1 MNKTETFIELYKE
14 LEELAVNRYGYPAD
28 GRAVY
33 QLQRRPE
40 FKKLREELDYCREV
54 RNLLQHRKRLGD
66 SFPVEPS
73 GAMLDLLRTV
83 IARVEAPPRAKDIQV
98 PFSQVLW
105 KTLEDR
111 VRPTM
116 LEMERRGFSHI
127 PILDRGAVTGVF
139 SENTVFTCLLDGEIT
154 GIGEELCFAD
164 LRSWLPPEKHRSESF
179 RFIREDKLVFEISE
193 MIDQAQ
199 DRHDRIGL
207 FFTTANGR
215 SAEPI
220 RGILTAWD
228 VAGAIGA

>member
-1 MNKTETFIELYKE
+1 MNKTETYIELYKE
-14 LEELAVNRYGYPAD
+14 LEELAVSRYGYPPD

-73 GAMLDLLRTV
+73 GAMLDFLRRV
-83 IARVEAPPRAKDIQV
+83 IALVESPPRAKDIQV
-98 PFSQVLW
+98 PFPEVLW
-105 KTLEDR
+105 KTMEDR

-127 PILDRGAVTGVF
+127 PILRDGAVEGVF
-139 SENTVFTCLLDGEIT
+139 SANTVFTCLLDGELA
-154 GIGEELCFAD
+154 GIGEDMRFAELREF
-164 LRSWLPPEKHRSESF
+164 LPPEKHRSESF
-179 RFIREDKLVFEISE
+179 RFIREDKLVDEMSE
-193 MIDQAQ
+193 MIEKAQA
-199 DRHDRIGL
+199 RHDRIGL
-207 FFTTANGR
+207 FFTTVNGR
-215 SAEPI
+215 SDEPI

-228 VAGAIGA
+228 VAGVRR